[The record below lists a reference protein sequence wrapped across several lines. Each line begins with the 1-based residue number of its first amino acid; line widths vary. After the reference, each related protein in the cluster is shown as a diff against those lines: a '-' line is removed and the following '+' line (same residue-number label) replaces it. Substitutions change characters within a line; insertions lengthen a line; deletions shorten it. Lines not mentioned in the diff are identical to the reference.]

1 MALRSALAPSMTNSR
16 RRSTRSPRSTN
27 SSSRPRRDG
36 RVLGRAFPKAQNVL
50 PAGRIDTH
58 RHQHV
63 VVPEHD
69 PVEVTTITS
78 SSFRSRSASS
88 CRTRVPASI
97 VSRETSDLLMPTWS
111 AIAGSTFS

>member
-16 RRSTRSPRSTN
+16 RRSTRPALHQLLEQA
-27 SSSRPRRDG
+27 RRDG

-58 RHQHV
+58 RRQHV

-69 PVEVTTITS
+69 PVEVDHQYVQLVQ
-78 SSFRSRSASS
+78 
-88 CRTRVPASI
+88 VPLGQ
-97 VSRETSDLLMPTWS
+97 LL
-111 AIAGSTFS
+111 